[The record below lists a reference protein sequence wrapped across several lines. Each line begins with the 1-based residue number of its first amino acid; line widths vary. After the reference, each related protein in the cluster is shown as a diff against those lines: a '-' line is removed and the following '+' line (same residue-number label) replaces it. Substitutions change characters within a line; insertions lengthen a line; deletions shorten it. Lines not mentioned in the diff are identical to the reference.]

1 MTHSVNW
8 PRVVVIG
15 GGFGGLNAAKG
26 LSGAPVQVTML
37 DRKNHHTFQPLLYQV
52 ALAVLSPAEIAS
64 PIRNVLRRAQNT
76 EVLLGEVCGFN
87 LEKRLVRADGLDVPY
102 DYLVVA
108 AGATHAYFGHPE
120 WEQYAPG
127 LKTVEDALEIR
138 SRILRAFEQAER
150 EGYAKRET
158 PPLNFVVIGA
168 GPTGVELAGAISD
181 ISRRYLEHEFRAI
194 DPRKAR
200 IILLEGGPRVLP
212 VYPEDLSA
220 SAERQLRQ
228 MGVEVRTN
236 AMVTNVEAGMVTVGK
251 EKIPAAVILWG
262 AGVSASP
269 LGKMLGAPTDR
280 AGRVIVEP
288 DLSVP
293 GHPEVFVV
301 GDLAAAKMPDG
312 KMVPGVAPAAIQMGK
327 FAARQIK
334 RSVTGQTRET
344 FHYRDKGSLATIGR
358 SHAVADFG
366 RAHISGYF
374 AWLSWLFIHLFF
386 LIGFKNRILVMME
399 WAWAYFT
406 YNHSA
411 RLITEPKESSPTETP
426 KARAG

>member
-1 MTHSVNW
+1 
-8 PRVVVIG
+8 
-15 GGFGGLNAAKG
+15 
-26 LSGAPVQVTML
+26 VTVL

-64 PIRNVLRRAQNT
+64 PIRNVLRRAKNT
-76 EVLLGEVCGFN
+76 EVLLGEVTGFDLN
-87 LEKRLVRADGLDVPY
+87 KRLVRADGLELSY
-102 DYLVVA
+102 DFLIVA

-127 LKTVEDALEIR
+127 LKTIEDATEIR
-138 SRILRAFEQAER
+138 GRVLLAFERAER
-150 EGYAKRET
+150 EAFAHRTT

-181 ISRRYLEHEFRAI
+181 ISRRYLEHDFRSI
-194 DPRKAR
+194 DPAKAR

-212 VYPEDLSA
+212 AYPPDLSA
-220 SAERQLRQ
+220 SAEKQLRD

-236 AMVTNVEAGMVTVGK
+236 AMVTNVEPGLVTVGK
-251 EKIPAAVILWG
+251 EKIPASVILWG

-269 LGKMLGAPTDR
+269 LGKMLGAANDR
-280 AGRVIVEP
+280 AGRVLVEP

-301 GDLAAAKMPDG
+301 GDLAAARRLDHGATVPETETTISDKD
-312 KMVPGVAPAAIQMGK
+312 KATSFVPGVAPAAIQMGK

-334 RSVTGQTRET
+334 RSLAGKSREP
-344 FHYRDKGSLATIGR
+344 FRYWDKGSLATIGR
-358 SHAVADFG
+358 SRAVADFG
-366 RAHISGYF
+366 KLHISGYF
-374 AWLSWLFIHLFF
+374 AWLSWLFIHLMF
-386 LIGFKNRILVMME
+386 LIGFRNRLMVMME
-399 WAWAYFT
+399 WAWDYLT

-411 RLITEPKESSPTETP
+411 RLITEPREAVEEERP
-426 KARAG
+426 KARVG